1 MLAVGG
7 RKRNEVWNFVLG
19 LCSLSNTR
27 CPFVGRRLTR
37 VCPSYIKKVFSF
49 SRGGGR
55 RLKLEL
61 DVFGGWFGEAEAE
74 EEGEEMEKLFGSLHA
89 RKLSSKRRVRS
100 SHEDEVHP
108 RNGGNE

>member
-1 MLAVGG
+1 M
-7 RKRNEVWNFVLG
+7 
-19 LCSLSNTR
+19 
-27 CPFVGRRLTR
+27 
-37 VCPSYIKKVFSF
+37 
-49 SRGGGR
+49 
-55 RLKLEL
+55 
-61 DVFGGWFGEAEAE
+61 FGGWFGEAEAE